1 MTKQV
6 TTETQETETTQE
18 VAQPEVAKAPD
29 LNLNDLVAM
38 RNLIEVVTQRGAFKA
53 NELSA
58 AGQLFDKLNA
68 FLTAAEAQAQ
78 ANQPAQGE

>member
-1 MTKQV
+1 MN
-6 TTETQETETTQE
+6 ETEHIESQE
-18 VAQPEVAKAPD
+18 SAPIEAAKAPE
-29 LNLNDLVAM
+29 LNLNDLMAM

-68 FLTAAEAQAQ
+68 FLTAAEAQAKS
-78 ANQPAQGE
+78 NQPQGE